1 MVRDPIRELEFG
13 DLNSDGTQELVV
25 LEAGEGGESAV
36 TFWYRHGW
44 GFSLQ
49 WRSEPGPYGDVVLL
63 TGESTTSGIVSVT
76 VVP

>member
-1 MVRDPIRELEFG
+1 M
-13 DLNSDGTQELVV
+13 

-63 TGESTTSGIVSVT
+63 TGESTTSGIVNVT